1 MGSPAPFLIWL
12 LCIGIT
18 AIMIGY
24 FIRDLEKEG
33 FADTPSDSGSLKR
46 QPPIIITTC
55 PKGSVSYITSTGNT
69 NCCEGDL
76 VNNVCNGNIMCSL
89 SPSIP
94 GGLQSCADWV
104 RKEWTNRSV
113 KFCSQSLPYYFGTLV
128 RTPGTEGCSASLCSS
143 DGSVPEDPNQ
153 PRCKIYG
160 NMADELA
167 MVDSCFNAVAKD
179 AITCPQADAKKSL
192 ISYGKSTPAILTC
205 NYVPKDDSTNGMP
218 TTCMDAERSIQY
230 IQSLTTMSPEQKGA
244 TINTINSKKDPKYC
258 NYVGSS
264 GKWMISGD
272 SVQSTGVTKI
282 ITPVPYG
289 PYKSQTLLLAQSG
302 NNIISVYID
311 KNGNVLNGRTG
322 KSIDAKL
329 TDYNIVTFDDYLKM
343 IETLNKGRRSS
354 REKDV
359 NNMRATKM

>member
-1 MGSPAPFLIWL
+1 MGSAAPFLIWL

-33 FADTPSDSGSLKR
+33 FADTPSDSGSFKR

-94 GGLQSCADWV
+94 GGLQSCADWI
-104 RKEWTNRSV
+104 RNEWTNRSI
-113 KFCSQSLPYYFGTLV
+113 KFCSQSLPYYFGTLI

-160 NMADELA
+160 NMTDELA

-179 AITCPQADAKKSL
+179 AIKCPQDNAKKAL
-192 ISYGKSTPAILTC
+192 VSYGKSTPAILTC

-218 TTCMDAERSIQY
+218 TSCMDAERAIQY
-230 IQSLTTMSPEQKGA
+230 LQSLASMNPEQKGSI
-244 TINTINSKKDPKYC
+244 INSINSKKDPRFC
-258 NYVGSS
+258 NYAASIVSS
-264 GKWMISGD
+264 GAWTISGD
-272 SVQSTGVTKI
+272 SVKPVRSTKI
-282 ITPVPYG
+282 ISPVPYG
-289 PYKSQTLLLAQSG
+289 AYATQTLVLAQSG
-302 NNIISVYID
+302 DNIISAYID
-311 KNGNVLNGRTG
+311 KNSKVLNGRTG
-322 KSIDAKL
+322 MSIAGKL
-329 TDYNIVTFDDYLKM
+329 SNFNVVTFDDYLRM
-343 IETLNKGRRSS
+343 MSALNRSS
-354 REKDV
+354 REKDIK
-359 NNMRATKM
+359 NMTATKV